1 MIAYFDSSAIVKLLL
16 DEKESL
22 VLEEAVAQMWDK
34 GYRIVSSYLAETEVR
49 RAVQK
54 LGISQADVTVLLD
67 KFELVPIEYVH
78 YKKAGMIAISGGEF
92 LRSQDAIH
100 VIVAESLATDVFVTY
115 DKRQA
120 SVASARSLLVISPEK
135 RINPFG

>member
-22 VLEEAVAQMWDK
+22 VLEEAVAQMWEQ

-54 LGISQADVTVLLD
+54 LGISQKAVTILLD
-67 KFELVPIEYVH
+67 KFELIPIEYAH
-78 YKKAGMIAISGGEF
+78 YKKAGMLDISSGEF

-100 VIVAESLATDVFVTY
+100 VVVAESFASDIFVTY

-120 SVASARSLLVISPEK
+120 VAAVARSLSVVSPG
-135 RINPFG
+135 ID